1 MARLSQLSTQQLTQ
15 GAAKFGMTPEQ
26 WHERDKKV
34 ASALRKAVR
43 AARKEMQLRGLKLA
57 VQDGPNAPIRYTD
70 FRK

>member
-1 MARLSQLSTQQLTQ
+1 
-15 GAAKFGMTPEQ
+15 MTPEQ